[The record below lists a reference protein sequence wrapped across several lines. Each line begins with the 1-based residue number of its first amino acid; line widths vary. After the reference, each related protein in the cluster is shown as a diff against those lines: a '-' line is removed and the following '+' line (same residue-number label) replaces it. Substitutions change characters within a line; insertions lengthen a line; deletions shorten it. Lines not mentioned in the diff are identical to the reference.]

1 MEDTID
7 LDQIDLDELGAA
19 DIASAAV
26 PVATDDLQE
35 TRAGFLLDNGVKID
49 FAVTR
54 MTSID
59 GLDQLQTI
67 TRLPNS
73 LDASALGQISIGR
86 FANRQVLSPNGGS
99 MITLIQNDL
108 DNQRIV
114 DITTIDIGI
123 QNLGIKSSDL
133 LRFATPTISIPA
145 ELRR

>member
-1 MEDTID
+1 MIKDNHI
-7 LDQIDLDELGAA
+7 
-19 DIASAAV
+19 AAV
-26 PVATDDLQE
+26 GGIEKAVEAA
-35 TRAGFLLDNGVKID
+35 RAAVGHTVKIE
-49 FAVTR
+49 VE
-54 MTSID
+54 ID

-67 TRLPNS
+67 TRLPDS

-123 QNLGIKSSDL
+123 KNLGIKSSEL
-133 LRFATPTISIPA
+133 LRFARPDISIPA